1 MSENHNAIYRVL
13 HETFLRNNVSFA
25 SGIPCGG
32 QKIIIQ
38 NILAD
43 SRITHVACTRE
54 SEAIG
59 LSAGAF
65 LAGRQPLVYMQN
77 SGLFGCSNDIA
88 SLLVPFRLSIFMTVT
103 WRGAPGEDAPQHQ
116 VTGKAT
122 IALLEAIGIPY
133 RVLTMD
139 SIHNVIDDLFVQM
152 KRYGLPGALLIKKGW
167 DK

>member
-1 MSENHNAIYRVL
+1 MSEDRNMVYHVL
-13 HETFLRNNVSFA
+13 HEAFLRNGVSFA

-32 QKIIIQ
+32 QKVIIQ
-38 NILAD
+38 NILTD
-43 SRITHVACTRE
+43 SRITHVSCTRE

-65 LAGRQPLVYMQN
+65 LAGRQPLIYMQN

-88 SLLVPFRLSIFMTVT
+88 SLLIPFRLPIFMTVT
-103 WRGAPGEDAPQHQ
+103 WRGVPGEDAPQHQ
-116 VTGKAT
+116 VTGRAT

-139 SIHNVIDDLFVQM
+139 SAHSVIDDLFVQM
-152 KRYGLPGALLIKKGW
+152 KRDGLPGALLIKKGW
-167 DK
+167 DR